1 MYLSIIILIG
11 TIVLLF
17 GYIKFYID
25 LQFSP
30 DKRKWYEKIRFLFPI
45 LVVPIFGGIYYFWNI
60 YPEILSDRDSQIVS
74 KETGVQLAWTI
85 EGLLVPQSSTEDMSK
100 FEEIGSKYGAF
111 GDSYGSLN
119 TLFTG
124 FAFSGLIISI
134 FIQLLELRQTRKE
147 LSGQKLALLGQE
159 QEFKKQTQILENQQK
174 IIDNQFKEA
183 QKQNFVNQFYSLL
196 EQRNNL
202 LKNIIIHHQDINY
215 NGNRVLLE
223 YVSHFRNTLESY
235 NRGHYNLKTHDINY
249 FRLEWDRF
257 TKSKFGNY
265 DYQVMNYLKFYI
277 IIFNLISN
285 ATSINDSEKKIYISI
300 VKSFISVDEQ
310 CLLIWLG
317 IFNNRVRKICNKYA
331 LLDEIYNKRYELV
344 GCIHF
349 NKNAFG
355 NSKNWKNVYIKPSL
369 QDHNR

>member
-1 MYLSIIILIG
+1 MYLSIIILIC

-17 GYIKFYID
+17 GYIKFHID
-25 LQFSP
+25 LKIFP
-30 DKRKWYEKIRFLFPI
+30 DERKWFEKIRFLFPM
-45 LVVPIFGGIYYFWNI
+45 LVIPIFGGIFYFWNI
-60 YPEILSDRDSQIVS
+60 YPDILIDRDSQTVS
-74 KETGVQLAWTI
+74 KQTQLAWTI
-85 EGLLVPQSSTEDMSK
+85 EGLFTPQSTTEEMSK
-100 FEEIGSKYGAF
+100 FEEFGSRYGTF

-147 LSGQKLALLGQE
+147 LSGQKQALLGQ
-159 QEFKKQTQILENQQK
+159 QEEFQKQTQILENQQK
-174 IIDNQFKEA
+174 IIDNQFKES

-202 LKNIIIHHQDINY
+202 LKNITLHHNDINY

-223 YVSHFRNTLESY
+223 YVSHFREVIENY
-235 NRGHYNLKTHDINY
+235 NREKYNLKTHDKKH
-249 FRLEWDRF
+249 FHSEWDRF

-265 DYQVMNYLKFYI
+265 DYQVKNYLKFYT

-285 ATSINDSEKKIYISI
+285 SASINDSEKKIYINI
-300 VKSFISVDEQ
+300 VKSFISIDEQ

-317 IFNNRVRKICNKYA
+317 ISQNRFRIICNKYA

-349 NKNAFG
+349 KKDAFG

-369 QDHNR
+369 QDYNL